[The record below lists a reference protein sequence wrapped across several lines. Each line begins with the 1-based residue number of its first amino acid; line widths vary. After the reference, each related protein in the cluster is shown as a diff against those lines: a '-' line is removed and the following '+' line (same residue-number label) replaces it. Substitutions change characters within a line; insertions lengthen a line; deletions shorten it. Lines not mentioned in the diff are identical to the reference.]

1 MHYLLSR
8 ASRAILMRLAQ
19 ERTLCAFDFDGTLSP
34 IVEHPGQAVMG
45 DQTRSLLVRLAALY
59 PCIIVSGRGR
69 ADVLGRLRGVKVA
82 RVIGNHGAETE
93 ATIRKPERRLERWK
107 ASLELELGA
116 LPGVWVEDKG
126 LSVARASELVLY
138 VMYNIMRFEWDAD
151 KNQSNQKKHAGIDF
165 ETASRVFADPNLV
178 LRKDRVVEG
187 EQRWHGIGAVR
198 KAVLFVVHVYREE
211 KSNGEEVIRNISPRE
226 ADPSERRIYLEQPPY

>member
-1 MHYLLSR
+1 M
-8 ASRAILMRLAQ
+8 
-19 ERTLCAFDFDGTLSP
+19 
-34 IVEHPGQAVMG
+34 
-45 DQTRSLLVRLAALY
+45 
-59 PCIIVSGRGR
+59 
-69 ADVLGRLRGVKVA
+69 
-82 RVIGNHGAETE
+82 
-93 ATIRKPERRLERWK
+93 
-107 ASLELELGA
+107 
-116 LPGVWVEDKG
+116 EDKG